1 MSVPTPPKDPFAIFN
16 TLASLKDDVGAT
28 ELSQELLRFISKE
41 SSEFLRNRYTVAEIF
56 TYLHA
61 VYGSIHD
68 RIQEVES
75 LQNLDWTSFDKY
87 TRAIPNLERQV
98 QHSDTIL
105 AKLILPSE
113 P

>member
-1 MSVPTPPKDPFAIFN
+1 MSVATTSKDPSAIFK
-16 TLASLKDDVGAT
+16 TLSALKDNVGAT

-68 RIQEVES
+68 RINEVES
-75 LQNLDWTSFDKY
+75 LQTLDWTSFDKY
-87 TRAIPNLERQV
+87 TRAIPNLERRV
-98 QHSDTIL
+98 Q
-105 AKLILPSE
+105 
-113 P
+113 